1 MVMRQT
7 QRLRDLHTD
16 AVSEFDQVYEVQ
28 RPEREQALQDRRFYS
43 IAGAMWEGD
52 LGEQFDNRPKV
63 EVNKIHLAVIRLF
76 NEYRNNR
83 MDADFV
89 SKDGVDNSDLAEA
102 CDMLYRAD
110 EQDSCASEAYDNGFD
125 EAVGGGMGA
134 WRLRADYEDEEDED
148 NESQRIKI
156 EPIHDADQCV
166 FFDLD
171 AKRQDKSDARRC
183 WVLTGMTR
191 DAFKAEW
198 EKEPVSFEKGSEPR
212 AFDWCTPD
220 TVYVAEFYE
229 KEKIKTTIDT
239 WRHPVSEEE
248 RKVTESEYEDD
259 ESLRSTLEDTG
270 WELVKSRKIKE
281 SRVRKYIMDGAEIL
295 EDCGL
300 IAGKHIPIVPVYGKR
315 WYVDGIERFM
325 GAVRLAKD
333 AQRLKNIQLSQLA
346 FIAAM
351 SPIEKPILMPEQVAG
366 HELLWAND
374 HTENN
379 PFLLINPI
387 RDDAGNMV
395 VGSPIGYTKPPT
407 LSPAM
412 AALLQITEQDMSDIL
427 GNQQQGE
434 QMEANQ
440 SGKAVELIQN
450 RIDKQS
456 FIYLDNMGKA
466 VRRSGEIWLSMAREL
481 FTEAGRKM
489 KGVTKQNAAESVE
502 LKRPAL
508 KDGAAVLENDLSR
521 AEFDVAVTVGPSSDT
536 KRQATVRGLTNIAMI
551 TQDEQTKKILL
562 ATAMQNMD
570 GEGLS
575 DLREY
580 YRRQM
585 VAMGVI
591 DPTEEDKKR
600 MAEEQANTPPDP
612 NAKYLEAAAAKDLA
626 QAKKLGADT
635 VLSLNKAAETEVNML
650 KTITE
655 FDLNAAQAQQSQMN
669 PPAVGEQGPA
679 PMNAEQG
686 SMNAEQEI
694 PPAIA

>member
-1 MVMRQT
+1 MRQT
-7 QRLRDLHTD
+7 QKLRDLHTD
-16 AVSEFDQVYEVQ
+16 AVAELDQVYEVQ
-28 RPEREQALQDRRFYS
+28 RPERELALQDRRFYS
-43 IAGAMWEGD
+43 IAGAMYEGE
-52 LGEQFDNRPKV
+52 LGSMFENRPKV

-83 MDADFV
+83 MDVDFV
-89 SKDGVDNSDLAEA
+89 SKDGTDASDLAET
-102 CDMLYRAD
+102 CDILYRAD
-110 EQDSCASEAYDNGFD
+110 EQASCASEAYDNGFE
-125 EAVGGGMGA
+125 EAAGGGMGA
-134 WRLRADYEDEEDED
+134 WRLRADYEDEEDEE
-148 NESQRIKI
+148 NESQRIRI

-183 WVLTGMTR
+183 WVLVGMSR
-191 DAFKAEW
+191 DSFTAEFD
-198 EKEPVSFEKGSEPR
+198 KEPVSFDKGSSSTT
-212 AFDWCTPD
+212 FDWSTPD

-248 RKVTESEYEDD
+248 RKVTESEYVDD
-259 ESLRSTLEDTG
+259 ESLRTTLEDTG
-270 WELVKSRKIKE
+270 WELIKSRKLKE
-281 SRVRKYIMDGAEIL
+281 CRVRKYIMDGAEIL

-300 IAGKHIPIVPVYGKR
+300 IAGKHIPIVPVYAKR
-315 WYVDGIERFM
+315 WFVDGIERFM

-351 SPIEKPILMPEQVAG
+351 SPVEKPILMPEQVTG
-366 HELLWAND
+366 HEATWAND
-374 HTENN
+374 HIDNN
-379 PFLLINPI
+379 PYLLINPI
-387 RDDAGNMV
+387 RDDAGNIV
-395 VGSPIGYTKPPT
+395 IGQPVAYTKPPT
-407 LSPAM
+407 LSPAV

-466 VRRSGEIWLSMAREL
+466 IRRSGEIWLSMAREL
-481 FTEAGRKM
+481 FTESGRKM
-489 KGVTKQNAAESVE
+489 KGVTKQGASESVE
-502 LKRPAL
+502 LMKPAL

-585 VAMGVI
+585 VSMGVVE
-591 DPTEEDKKR
+591 PTEEDKKR
-600 MAEEQANTPPDP
+600 ISEEQASQQPDP
-612 NAKYLEAAAAKDLA
+612 NADYLKAEAEKSRALT
-626 QAKKLGADT
+626 KKAGADT
-635 VLSLNKAAETEVNML
+635 VLALNKAAETEVNML

-655 FDLNAAQAQQSQMN
+655 FDLASAQAQQSQMN
-669 PPAVGEQGPA
+669 PPVVGEQGPA
-679 PMNAEQG
+679 PINAEQG
-686 SMNAEQEI
+686 NVNAEQ
-694 PPAIA
+694 PPI